1 MFGWSATRLGAPG
14 STASGQIS
22 GQTTVNFTFNNN
34 PSGRPAAPNHFDVI
48 LKLGKFYDLDT
59 GAGVQPCNIT
69 LLAVVTP
76 LNNGATTA
84 YAVPQSDFAVI
95 QNRNSG
101 INSVATALA
110 SAPVSEVAF

>member
-1 MFGWSATRLGAPG
+1 MECYQARRPRQHRERADQRPDDRELHVQQQPEWQ
-14 STASGQIS
+14 ASG
-22 GQTTVNFTFNNN
+22 T
-34 PSGRPAAPNHFDVI
+34 NHFGVI